1 MASDVDSHPE
11 DDETWLGGFPLD
23 GSEEESR
30 VSASAIRVSS
40 SREVTRFSWGSDLE
54 FLAAPED
61 RGQISNF
68 LPHEWKFET

>member
-11 DDETWLGGFPLD
+11 DDETWLAGFPLD

-40 SREVTRFSWGSDLE
+40 SLGRHVVSVSCASNESG
-54 FLAAPED
+54 
-61 RGQISNF
+61 GQISNF
-68 LPHEWKFET
+68 QHGG